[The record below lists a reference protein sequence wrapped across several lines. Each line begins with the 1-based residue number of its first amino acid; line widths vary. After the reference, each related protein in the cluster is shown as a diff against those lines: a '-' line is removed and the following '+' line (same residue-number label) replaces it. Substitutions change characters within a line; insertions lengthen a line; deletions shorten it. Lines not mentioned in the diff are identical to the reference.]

1 MGRFWAASPWS
12 GRDAQ
17 KLWRSSASKILRRS
31 EVPTSLAGGRGNT
44 EAVGQVGLRPSI
56 ISIAMLNFVRVFG
69 ILWIVLVF
77 RGVYLAI
84 EYMYEAL
91 GPSITSIAI
100 LVPFDLLEHVMDQL
114 LQSQCSIWSSQW

>member
-1 MGRFWAASPWS
+1 
-12 GRDAQ
+12 
-17 KLWRSSASKILRRS
+17 
-31 EVPTSLAGGRGNT
+31 
-44 EAVGQVGLRPSI
+44 
-56 ISIAMLNFVRVFG
+56 MLNFVRVFG

>member
-1 MGRFWAASPWS
+1 MGRFWAASPCC

-17 KLWRSSASKILRRS
+17 KLWRSSASKIPRRS
-31 EVPTSLAGGRGNT
+31 EVPTFLAGGRGNT

-56 ISIAMLNFVRVFG
+56 TSIAMLNFVRVFG
-69 ILWIVLVF
+69 IFGMFLVF

-84 EYMYEAL
+84 ENMYEAL
-91 GPSITSIAI
+91 GPSITSITI
-100 LVPFDLLEHVMDQL
+100 LVPFDLPEHVMDQL